1 MAIALTPSQL
11 KAICPE
17 APVSAVLSLNS
28 ILARTGSV
36 THLRAAML
44 AAQLAASSYRFRHL
58 QDPAGPHRPS
68 APFFGRGWIQLTGRR
83 SYREAG
89 AALDLDLVRHPEL
102 VLLNNTEVT
111 AWFWNTHH
119 LHSFSDVGDVDAGD
133 RRSRGQPRAARAGP
147 RALRPGLQGD
157 RWRRRTGGVRMPMRT
172 PFSFPDLA
180 VMTALLQKPLEKM
193 QVARRALAIAEGPT
207 FDTA

>member
-11 KAICPE
+11 KAICPD
-17 APVSAVLSLNS
+17 APASAVLSLNS

-44 AAQLAASSYRFRHL
+44 VAQLAVSSQRFRRL
-58 QDPAGPHRPS
+58 EEEDGSHRPS

-102 VLLNNTEVT
+102 VVDNNTEVT
-111 AWFWNTHH
+111 AWFWNAHH
-119 LHSFSDVGDVDAGD
+119 LHAFSDVGDLDGCTQAIAGAAATPERLALTRAVYD
-133 RRSRGQPRAARAGP
+133 RACRV
-147 RALRPGLQGD
+147 L
-157 RWRRRTGGVRMPMRT
+157 GGCH
-172 PFSFPDLA
+172 DLA
-180 VMTALLQKPLEKM
+180 A
-193 QVARRALAIAEGPT
+193 
-207 FDTA
+207 

>member
-17 APVSAVLSLNS
+17 APASAVLSLNS

-44 AAQLAASSYRFRHL
+44 VAQLAAASERFLRMEEA
-58 QDPAGPHRPS
+58 DGRHRPS

-83 SYREAG
+83 SYRDAG

-102 VLLNNTEVT
+102 VLANNTEVT
-111 AWFWNTHH
+111 AWFWNAHH
-119 LHSFSDVGDVDAGD
+119 LHAFSDVGDLDGCT
-133 RRSRGQPRAARAGP
+133 RAITGP
-147 RALRPGLQGD
+147 EA
-157 RWRRRTGGVRMPMRT
+157 T
-172 PFSFPDLA
+172 PERL
-180 VMTALLQKPLEKM
+180 
-193 QVARRALAIAEGPT
+193 ALAQALYERACSVLSGGH
-207 FDTA
+207 